1 VARLKRLRCRR
12 RQEQAK
18 MPFGIDLPDIPDMP
32 SMPGTDLLSKKKD
45 PKGDALD
52 KDGAALTNAIK
63 FCATN
68 GD

>member
-1 VARLKRLRCRR
+1 
-12 RQEQAK
+12 